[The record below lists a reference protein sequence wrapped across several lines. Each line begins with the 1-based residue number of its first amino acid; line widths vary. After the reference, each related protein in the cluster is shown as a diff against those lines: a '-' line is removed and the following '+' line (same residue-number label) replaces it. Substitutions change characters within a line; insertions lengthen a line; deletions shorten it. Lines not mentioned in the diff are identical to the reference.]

1 LLNEEENRG
10 YNNPPPSM
18 MGYSDNSYF
27 PMNADAA
34 WILQLIQL
42 KIGKANLPDSIKT
55 KLIDDVTPYIVNAS
69 MTKVT
74 RGEVKLFLGEY
85 EELWMKFNI
94 FIHRERYRKELSYLK
109 TYIRGLLM
117 QNYNKSIDGW
127 QGDHVFERKSTER
140 ISQEYEDKSD
150 RMRSRFLGRKKK
162 DEQVVMV
169 SGQGIV

>member
-1 LLNEEENRG
+1 MSEEET
-10 YNNPPPSM
+10 YSMPPPSYQT
-18 MGYSDNSYF
+18 MGDHSYF

-34 WILQLIQL
+34 WILQLIQF
-42 KIGKANLPDSIKT
+42 KIGKANLPEDLKE

-94 FIHRERYRKELSYLK
+94 FIHRDRYRKELSYLK

-140 ISQEYEDKSD
+140 ISQEYEDKSE
-150 RMRSRFLGRKKK
+150 RMRSRFLGRGKKQ
-162 DEQVVMV
+162 EQTVLV
-169 SGQGIV
+169 SGKGIV